1 MQHNIFEFRSAC
13 TSIKLL
19 EDVVIAAYG
28 SGHIRMFLVRE
39 PILLCEVAAHARWIT
54 ALDVAPESRLALT
67 VAEDSFVRVWQ
78 IEKNADEVVSIDGNK
93 YRFRAVI

>member
-1 MQHNIFEFRSAC
+1 M
-13 TSIKLL
+13 
-19 EDVVIAAYG
+19 VIAAYG

-78 IEKNADEVVSIDGNK
+78 IEKNADEVVSIDGNTVNIDSGLS
-93 YRFRAVI
+93 YEQYNQGPRL